1 MAQTCSKCS
10 RINPPEAVYCYFDGH
25 ALAGHA
31 RNGGPVATAAQPFL
45 NHFVFPSGRACRNFN
60 ELAIACHEEWQAA
73 RDLLQ
78 QGYLENFLGNL
89 GRSDLAL
96 AAREA
101 AHFPDR
107 DRGLDQLLEKLPCEV
122 LEPPKLRVEPQDVN
136 LGVVPV
142 GQDRTFDLHLENQGM
157 RLLYGSVTSDDC
169 LWLALGDPPGASE
182 KLFEFRGE
190 QVIPVRVRGK
200 HLRAG
205 TKPLEGRLVIE
216 SNGGTTTVTVRADVP
231 VKPFPDGPLAGAK
244 TPRQVAEKAKAAP
257 KEAAAYFE
265 KRAVAKWY
273 KDNGWTYPVRGP
285 AASGLGAVQQF
296 FEALGL
302 TPPPK
307 VEINQQSVALEGA
320 VGAPLRHTLE
330 VSTQEKRP
338 VYAYAGSDQPWLEVG
353 RPKLNGRTAVIP
365 LVIPAVPNRAGETLT
380 ARVTVTSNGQQR
392 FVVPVTL
399 AVVENFD
406 FSALAAASPAP
417 PRPEPKPEPKPEP
430 AAETKPASVTVV
442 EPPALTPPPR
452 KPTPRP
458 ARTGPR
464 LNPVHAVPAAL
475 LALALVGVLAL
486 DFLLPSGLGG
496 PVSFSQPGPDTP
508 YTDLVDSEPRL
519 GIEFSSEARFGLS
532 MLKEHDPEVPERLKR
547 LTYDDHGSSNNTCI
561 RLDGQEN
568 LFGRRPGR
576 WVKKLEK
583 AKYRQRWTCVWEYP
597 ERVVVTQV
605 VELVPGQSRLLDT
618 VLVHYTL
625 ENRSNLPHKVGLR
638 FLLDTFIGA
647 NDGVPFRIPGRSDF
661 LETMEDFD
669 QKQVPDYVQA
679 WERPDLKDPGTIAH
693 LGLKGIDLPDVDIEP
708 IESMSICKYPGN
720 ADERWKWARTPIN
733 DTPEKKDSCVVL
745 YWADRDMPVNERR
758 DMAFTYG
765 LNAISSMSSGN
776 ADMSLTAGGSF
787 RKGGQFTL
795 TATVKN
801 PQEGQK
807 VRVQLP
813 RGLILVEG
821 QDAEQVLPGGG
832 DYAQVSWRVR
842 SSDVGEYLLEVL
854 AGASRETYK
863 VRITNRTIFE

>member
-25 ALAGHA
+25 VLAGHA
-31 RNGGPVATAAQPFL
+31 RNGGPVAAASQPFL
-45 NHFVFPSGRACRNFN
+45 NQFVFPSGRACRNFN

-73 RDLLQ
+73 QELLQ
-78 QGYLENFLGNL
+78 QGYLENFLGGL

-107 DRGLDQLLEKLPCEV
+107 DRGLDQLLAKLPGEV
-122 LEPPKLRVEPQDVN
+122 LESPKLHAEPQHVH

-142 GQDRTFDLHLENQGM
+142 GQDRTFDLHLENRGM
-157 RLLYGSVTSDDC
+157 RLLYGSVSSDDC
-169 LWLALGDPPGASE
+169 PWLALGDPPGAAE

-200 HLRAG
+200 HLRAS

-216 SNGGTTTVTVRADVP
+216 SSGGTATVTVRADVP
-231 VKPFPDGPLAGAK
+231 VKPFPDGPLTGAK
-244 TPRQVAEKAKAAP
+244 TPRQIAEKAKAAP
-257 KEAAAYFE
+257 KEAAPYFE
-265 KRAVAKWY
+265 KRAVARWY
-273 KDNGWTYPVRGP
+273 KENGWTYPVQGP

-307 VEINQQSVALEGA
+307 VEINQQAIELQGA
-320 VGAPLRHTLE
+320 VGEPLRHTLE

-338 VYAYAGSDQPWLEVG
+338 VYAYAGSDQPWLEIG
-353 RPKLNGRTAVIP
+353 RPKLNGRTAIIP
-365 LVIPAVPNRAGETLT
+365 FAIPAVPNRPGETLT

-399 AVVENFD
+399 TVIENFD
-406 FSALAAASPAP
+406 FAGLPAAPPNPAP
-417 PRPEPKPEPKPEP
+417 KPQSKPEPPAETRPEP
-430 AAETKPASVTVV
+430 AARVEAPA
-442 EPPALTPPPR
+442 PAPPPR
-452 KPTPRP
+452 RPAPRP
-458 ARTGPR
+458 ARTGPPV
-464 LNPVHAVPAAL
+464 NPIHAVPAVL
-475 LALALVGVLAL
+475 LALALVGLLLLDIVL
-486 DFLLPSGLGG
+486 PGGLGG
-496 PVSFSQPGPDTP
+496 PVSSSQVGPDTP
-508 YTDLVDSEPRL
+508 YADLADSEPRL
-519 GIEFSSEARFGLS
+519 GVEFSSEGRFGIS
-532 MLKEHDPEVPERLKR
+532 MLKEHDPEIPEKLKR
-547 LTYDDHGSSNNTCI
+547 LTYDDHGGSNNTCV

-568 LFGRRPGR
+568 LFGRKPGK
-576 WVKKLEK
+576 WVRKLEK
-583 AKYRQRWTCVWEYP
+583 SRVRQRWTSVWEYP
-597 ERVVVTQV
+597 EKVLVTQV

-625 ENRSNLPHKVGLR
+625 ENKSNLPHKVGLR

-647 NDGVPFRIPGRSDF
+647 NDGVPFRIPGRTDF

-669 QKQVPDYVQA
+669 QKQIPDYVQA

-693 LGLKGIDLPDVDIEP
+693 LGLKGIDLPDVDLEP
-708 IESMSICKYPGN
+708 VEAMSICHYPGN
-720 ADERWKWARTPIN
+720 ADVRWKWEHTPIN
-733 DTPEKKDSCVVL
+733 EPPEKKDSCVVL
-745 YWADRDMPVNERR
+745 YWADRDMPVGQRR

-765 LNAISSMSSGN
+765 LNAISSASPGN
-776 ADMSLTAGGSF
+776 ADMALTAGGSF

-795 TATVKN
+795 TATVKS
-801 PQEGQK
+801 PKDGQK
-807 VRVQLP
+807 VRLQLP
-813 RGLILVEG
+813 RGLTLLEG
-821 QDAEQVLPGGG
+821 EDAEQTLPGGG

-842 SSDVGEYLLEVL
+842 SSDVGEYLLEVVS
-854 AGASRETYK
+854 GASRETYK